1 MANGKSSAGFWVLI
15 STLVVGGGIG
25 IYFFLRKPKS
35 QDGKSEDGKSEEEK
49 KAELEKPKDDVPSTS
64 SSSSSS
70 SSSNNYVAPQSF
82 TFPFTTEAE
91 GNTFRAFVI
100 EKYPTYAK
108 SIDLGATGKL
118 NSYVQKAWDKYGAE
132 YSKTLAFTP
141 AYQQGTT
148 VNYTQLKNIDKILGF
163 ATGRLATKTYL
174 SQTNPSFV
182 NTWANAV
189 TNNKRTFIWANQV
202 YRTKTGD
209 KVLEYNP
216 IGVKHYAKITGTIK
230 MDASDDS
237 IGLPMVKGISLGTAK
252 AVDYNNGLWLF
263 LPDKSLAF
271 YGAKWVKASSLT
283 KVKPTSIIGFSG
295 GEEEIWA
302 GFDNNF
308 DITFK

>member
-1 MANGKSSAGFWVLI
+1 MDDLLMNDSSFEVY
-15 STLVVGGGIG
+15 SN
-25 IYFFLRKPKS
+25 S
-35 QDGKSEDGKSEEEK
+35 DGARILADNRLLLNYPDEKNSFDVFMGVDG
-49 KAELEKPKDDVPSTS
+49 V
-64 SSSSSS
+64 
-70 SSSNNYVAPQSF
+70 Y

-91 GNTFRAFVI
+91 GNTFRAWVI
-100 EKYPTYAK
+100 AKDSKYAK
-108 SIDLGATGKL
+108 SISLSATGKL

-148 VNYTQLKNIDKILGF
+148 VNYTQLKNIDKIIGF
-163 ATGRLATKTYL
+163 ATGRIATKTYL
-174 SQTNPSFV
+174 SQTNPAFV
-182 NTWANAV
+182 SDWANAI
-189 TNNKRTFIWANQV
+189 TKNKRAFIWANQV
-202 YRTKTGD
+202 YQTKTGD

-216 IGVKHYAKITGTIK
+216 IGVKHYMKISGTVK

-237 IGLPMVKGISLGTAK
+237 IGVPLVKGLGVGTAK

-263 LPDKSLAF
+263 VPNGGVGF
-271 YGAKWVKASSLT
+271 YGAKWVKANNVTKIKPSS
-283 KVKPTSIIGFSG
+283 IGFSG